1 MFKIVTES
9 NQHES
14 FEAFKDS
21 FFYGSRTDLNFKFL
35 KNISDQDAAKFFQD
49 LLWKMGDSFDDGDL
63 DRLVE
68 HVYEWQIRGY
78 SGEKRYAYPDGPFA
92 PLRKPISGS
101 RLVLVAS
108 SGHFVEGQ
116 DPEPFGV
123 KNMTQKEAIERIGEF
138 LKVEPQLSSVRI
150 DTPKGK
156 LRVRHGG
163 YDIRGAQADPNVLFP
178 LERLVELCKERVIG
192 ELVPEAYSFVGATS
206 QTRLLKHTGPQW
218 AKMLKQQQIDAAL
231 LVPV

>member
-1 MFKIVTES
+1 MPPDDS
-9 NQHES
+9 QHES

-78 SGEKRYAYPDGPFA
+78 SGEKGYAYPDGPFT
-92 PLRKPISGS
+92 PLRKPISES

-123 KNMTQKEAIERIGEF
+123 KNMTQKEAIERISEF